1 MTLQEQINAHLKNA
15 ILTENSDVKS
25 ILRVLIG
32 ELNQKGKI
40 HSDVVV
46 VAAVKKLIESAKIII
61 ASPDAGD
68 RVASA
73 LKEISILETYLP
85 KQLSEEALRSSIKG
99 VISLNSYT
107 VKDMGKVMSFLK
119 DNYAGQYDGKL
130 ASVIVKEILK

>member
-15 ILTENSDVKS
+15 ILTENTDVKS

-32 ELNQKGKI
+32 ELNQKGKV

-68 RVASA
+68 RIASA

>member
-1 MTLQEQINAHLKNA
+1 MTLQEEINAHLKNA
-15 ILTENSDVKS
+15 ILTENTDVKS

-32 ELNQKGKI
+32 ELNQKGKV